1 MAQSPLDAQGR
12 PMFRNPDGS
21 TDILFTLKGSHANG
35 VMRGKYTSTIESG
48 NFVMCD
54 DANYKQTSE
63 CRAAQVQVQA
73 EDSTSALLQA
83 VGGLLGALKG
93 LSGK

>member
-1 MAQSPLDAQGR
+1 MAKSPLDAQGR
-12 PMFRNPDGS
+12 PVFRNPDGS

-35 VMRGKYTSTIESG
+35 VMRGKYTSAIESG

-63 CRAAQVQVQA
+63 CRVAPQA
-73 EDSTSALLQA
+73 SANAGDLLQA

-93 LSGK
+93 LTGK

>member
-1 MAQSPLDAQGR
+1 MAKSPLDAQGR
-12 PMFRNPDGS
+12 PVFRNPDGS
-21 TDILFTLKGSHANG
+21 TDILFTLNGSHANG
-35 VMRGKYTSTIESG
+35 VMRGKYASAIESG

-54 DANYKQTSE
+54 DANYKQASE
-63 CRAAQVQVQA
+63 CRAVPAQA
-73 EDSTSALLQA
+73 KDDSASLLQA